1 MAQPYP
7 LEELL
12 SVRRFREEAA
22 ARSVTHAQRDLTQAR
37 SNVVRRQQ
45 ELEDWRVWRREETD
59 RRYAALIGHPTKI
72 EAIDAFHHGLAVL
85 AAQELG
91 KLSAVDEAKKDVVRC
106 ETAVEKARRA
116 ASAAARNT
124 AKIEAHKSIWAEA
137 AKKEAERIED
147 LEFEEF
153 KPVKRLGAEAED
165 ETL

>member
-1 MAQPYP
+1 MGEPYP

-12 SVRRFREEAA
+12 SVRRFREQAA
-22 ARSVTHAQRDLTQAR
+22 ARSVAHAQRKLVEAR
-37 SNVVRRQQ
+37 SNVERREQ
-45 ELEDWRVWRREETD
+45 ELQDWRRWREEETD
-59 RRYAALIGHPTKI
+59 RRYASLLGRPTKI

-91 KLSAVDEAKKDVVRC
+91 KLSAVDEARKNVADC
-106 ETAVEKARRA
+106 EKAVENARLA

-124 AKIEAHKSIWAEA
+124 AKIQAHKSIWSEA
-137 AKKEAERIED
+137 AKKEAERLED

-165 ETL
+165 TTL